1 MNIKSLSFME
11 IFDTLKTLL
20 ELVIIEKESE
30 RVIN

>member
-1 MNIKSLSFME
+1 MNIKSLNFME
-11 IFDTLKTLL
+11 IFDTLKALF